1 MRRSGLSFILALVL
15 FTVGMLPVAVAQNA
29 TPASGLA
36 DAGLPTLDVSVTASG
51 FEGIPESIEA
61 GRYLVTVTA
70 AEDTGE
76 EGGAVAF
83 VQPSG
88 MSAEEFLGMMGPP
101 PDESGGDV
109 ASPVADAGATPADGG
124 EGMGGPPPAVFE
136 ATYAGG
142 LFAVA
147 GQPAEIVLDLPPGEW
162 IAWGD
167 SPGAPQEPF
176 IFEVTGEMPT
186 DLAEPESSAT
196 LTMGEY
202 VIKVTEGELSAGP
215 QVLKIENIGAQP
227 HFVFGSLGPDDL
239 TEEQVAV
246 ALEEELAAGDSG
258 TPPAYSD
265 FNPDEDL
272 SFDVGFFSATQST
285 GTTVWL
291 PVTFEAGTYAM
302 ACFFPDLGDGLPH
315 AYHGMYAVVEVGE

>member
-1 MRRSGLSFILALVL
+1 MRRPGLSLFLALGL
-15 FTVGMLPVAVAQNA
+15 FTVGMLPTTVAQDA
-29 TPASGLA
+29 TPTSGLA
-36 DAGLPTLDVSVTASG
+36 DLGLPTLDVTVAADG
-51 FEGIPESIEA
+51 YEGIPESLEA
-61 GRYLVTVTA
+61 GRYLVTITA

-76 EGGAVAF
+76 FGGGVAF

-88 MSAEEFLGMMGPP
+88 MSAEEFLSMMGPP
-101 PDESGGDV
+101 PDETGGDL
-109 ASPVADAGATPADGG
+109 ASPVSEEGATPVEGGG
-124 EGMGGPPPAVFE
+124 EGGPPAALFE

-142 LFAVA
+142 TFAEA
-147 GQPAEIVLDLPPGEW
+147 SQPAEIVLDLPPGEW

-167 SPGAPQEPF
+167 DPEATQEPF
-176 IFEVTGEMPT
+176 VFEVTGEMST
-186 DLAEPESSAT
+186 DLTEPESNAT

-202 VIKVTEGELSAGP
+202 VIQVTEGELAAGP

-227 HFVFGSLGPDDL
+227 HFVFGSPGPDDL
-239 TEEQVAV
+239 TAEQIGV

-272 SFDVGFFSATQST
+272 SFEEGFYSATQST

-291 PVTFEAGTYAM
+291 PVNFEAGTYAM